1 MTQSFEWLQQ
11 LDNFANPMSNLI
23 GCMKNSVS
31 NIGLPIEQRNEV
43 IRKLKEAEEAIRRSI
58 QLAEQYT
65 YEMEKE
71 KDREMDK

>member
-1 MTQSFEWLQQ
+1 MTQNFEWLQQ
-11 LDNFANPMSNLI
+11 VDNFENPMSNLI
-23 GCMKNSVS
+23 GCMKRAVS

-71 KDREMDK
+71 KNRE

>member
-23 GCMKNSVS
+23 GCMKHSVS

-43 IRKLKEAEEAIRRSI
+43 IRKLKEAEETIRHSI

-65 YEMEKE
+65 YEMERD
-71 KDREMDK
+71 KDR